1 MAIEPATD
9 RAEIEDFKAHVHDY
23 AEFTRL
29 LKYGAIVALVTALFV
44 MMLIS

>member
-9 RAEIEDFKAHVHDY
+9 EAKAQDFQAHVRGY
-23 AEFTRL
+23 SEFVRL
-29 LKYGAIVALVTALFV
+29 FKYGAIVSLVTALIV